1 MSTVVIV
8 TVPQPCPHSNAL
20 TSLKGNS
27 WRPWNWIQ
35 QSSARSR
42 LCHRMSQCLAPEGWQ
57 RRTRKKRNA
66 LSILR
71 ILRMSG
77 MTSPFLSGFATEWLG
92 GSSGEAT
99 SRREGGT
106 LHRAQGLGMWP
117 GILVDGQP
125 DGYHIKFDTYTP
137 TYLPYP
143 YPTYA
148 YPTLS
153 FPSLPYPTIH
163 RYMDAKMHRYIG
175 T

>member
-1 MSTVVIV
+1 
-8 TVPQPCPHSNAL
+8 
-20 TSLKGNS
+20 
-27 WRPWNWIQ
+27 
-35 QSSARSR
+35 
-42 LCHRMSQCLAPEGWQ
+42 
-57 RRTRKKRNA
+57 
-66 LSILR
+66 
-71 ILRMSG
+71 MSG

-137 TYLPYP
+137 TYLPYLT
-143 YPTYA
+143 YPTYPTYLLYLTYSTLPLPYLLYPTPTLPTPTLPFPSLA
-148 YPTLS
+148 YPTL
-153 FPSLPYPTIH
+153 PYIDTWMQRCI
-163 RYMDAKMHRYIG
+163 D